1 MENLLDYLMYAL
13 CGYNYQVKR
22 CANSGTNLRQWIIT
36 FEGVVSIVLDE
47 SDISVLKE
55 IYSIR
60 TLDDEERGRYER
72 LFSLCV

>member
-22 CANSGTNLRQWIIT
+22 CANRGTNLRQWIIT